1 MKLLRWAAALGLA
14 GTLGAV
20 WAAGPPDLNLARNLA
35 ATCANC
41 HGTDGRSAGGMTS
54 LAGMAS
60 ADIVRKMQDFK
71 AGKTPATIMHQLS
84 KGYSDEQIT
93 LIAGWFAAQKPAQ

>member
-1 MKLLRWAAALGLA
+1 MRLPSLALAALAALGSTLA
-14 GTLGAV
+14 IAQGSD
-20 WAAGPPDLNLARNLA
+20 PNLARNLA

-41 HGTDGRSAGGMTS
+41 HGTDGRSTGGMTS

-84 KGYSDEQIT
+84 KGYSDEQLEQLAT
-93 LIAGWFAAQKPAQ
+93 YFSNLKS